1 MDPNLIVFID
11 WPNGM
16 VELGYITEEI
26 KKECCVQLNAPMYGK
41 VDVPLMFK
49 RTLTKQLQAIGCI
62 ESKVDPCVH
71 CVRENGK
78 VVLVGA
84 TTVDDI
90 FKKKKRCEFTI
101 LSPISS
107 TNVAGRPRLGS
118 P

>member
-1 MDPNLIVFID
+1 
-11 WPNGM
+11 
-16 VELGYITEEI
+16 
-26 KKECCVQLNAPMYGK
+26 
-41 VDVPLMFK
+41 
-49 RTLTKQLQAIGCI
+49 
-62 ESKVDPCVH
+62 VH

>member
-49 RTLTKQLQAIGCI
+49 WTLTKQLKAIRCI
-62 ESKVDPCVH
+62 ES
-71 CVRENGK
+71 
-78 VVLVGA
+78 
-84 TTVDDI
+84 
-90 FKKKKRCEFTI
+90 
-101 LSPISS
+101 
-107 TNVAGRPRLGS
+107 
-118 P
+118 